1 MAARDRM
8 FRPSIQRKIVSIA
21 LGLIVLMVI
30 TSVLS
35 IVLSARVSHLLDE
48 LTNRYIP
55 AYGNLA
61 RTNIRSLERSLAM
74 RRMMI
79 TKMQAP
85 DDLETYGRVLKAY
98 EAAGAE
104 VEREANAARQHIL
117 AIIADE
123 STPSDVAGL
132 TRIETR
138 IDAALTDLRVHL
150 DRQNAILQSHLERR
164 EVDKARVVLDQVD
177 ALRDEFM
184 GRIEGIRADMLTQ
197 VYASAKTV
205 MANQQRTIL
214 ISAIVTGLAAAIGLA
229 FAIVISG
236 GITRPVLQLLERAR
250 DVERGRLDTSV
261 VVSGRDEIAQLAQAF
276 NSMVIQLREN
286 ARIRETFGR
295 YIDPQIVKGLI
306 DQSSIAAEGQR
317 RAMTVMFC
325 DMKGFT
331 SMSEGMTPRGLVEV
345 MNRYFSTMSEPIR
358 AHRGVIDKY
367 IGDAIMAYWGPPFVG
382 ADEEARLA
390 CEAALEMADRIP
402 ALRAEMPEL
411 LGVKLPD
418 INVDVRIGIA
428 TGDVLVGSI
437 GSELMMSYTVM
448 GDAVNLASRL
458 EGANNV
464 YGTRILASDTAA
476 ETLATAFELREIDRL
491 LLSGQRRICTTFEV
505 MSRAGELT
513 EEQEQLRKSYAAGLA
528 AYRARD
534 WDGARKAFGEAL
546 EAVADDGPSLA
557 MLSRLEHIERD
568 PPADDWGG
576 AWSVAK

>member
-1 MAARDRM
+1 MDKPDRM

-21 LGLIVLMVI
+21 LGLIVLMVV

-35 IVLSARVSHLLDE
+35 IVLSAKVSHLLDE

-55 AYGNLA
+55 AYGHLA

-85 DDLETYGRVLKAY
+85 DDLEAYSRQLKAY
-98 EAAGAE
+98 EAAGVE
-104 VEREANAARQHIL
+104 VEREAGAARQLIL

-138 IDAALTDLRVHL
+138 IDTALRDLRTHL
-150 DRQNAILQSHLERR
+150 DRQNAVLQQHLDRR
-164 EVDKARVVLDQVD
+164 EVDKARAVLDQVD
-177 ALRDEFM
+177 VLRDEFM
-184 GRIEGIRADMLTQ
+184 EKIETIRADMLKQ
-197 VYASAKTV
+197 VYASASTV
-205 MANQQRTIL
+205 VGNQQRTII

-250 DVERGRLDTSV
+250 AVEKGQLDTAV
-261 VVSGRDEIAQLAQAF
+261 IVSGRDEIAQLAQAF
-276 NSMVIQLREN
+276 NNMVTQLREN

-295 YIDPQIVKGLI
+295 YIDPQVVKGLI

-331 SMSEGMTPRGLVEV
+331 SMSEGMTPRGLVQV

-358 AHRGVIDKY
+358 THRGVIDKY

-390 CEAALEMADRIP
+390 CEAALEMAERIP
-402 ALRAEMPEL
+402 TLREEMPEL
-411 LGVKLPD
+411 LGVKLPNID
-418 INVDVRIGIA
+418 VNVRIGIA

-458 EGANNV
+458 EGANNT

-476 ETLATAFELREIDRL
+476 ESLGGEFELREIDRL
-491 LLSGQRRICTTFEV
+491 LLSGQRRVCTTFEV
-505 MSRAGELT
+505 MGRAGELSA
-513 EEQEQLRKSYAAGLA
+513 EQEQLRERYAEGLA

-534 WDGARKAFGEAL
+534 WDGARKGFTAAL

-568 PPADDWGG
+568 PPADDWDG
-576 AWSVAK
+576 AWNVAK